1 MKKNVVRSV
10 KQISLILLLLFVGYS
25 CSDDDPII
33 DYEETQWNI
42 ENFTVNASDW
52 SWNPT
57 QSRWEAVKQLK
68 FIDEFIYENGAV
80 IGYIFFS
87 ENGKEVQYQLPH
99 TVNIVISGEETTETL
114 TETLDYYFD
123 FISSRVTF
131 LIKPSDSIE
140 DTEAKQTY
148 NFRIAMIW

>member
-68 FIDEFIYENGAV
+68 FIDEFIYEKGAV
-80 IGYIFFS
+80 IGYVFIS
-87 ENGKEVQYQLPH
+87 ENDKEVQYQMPH